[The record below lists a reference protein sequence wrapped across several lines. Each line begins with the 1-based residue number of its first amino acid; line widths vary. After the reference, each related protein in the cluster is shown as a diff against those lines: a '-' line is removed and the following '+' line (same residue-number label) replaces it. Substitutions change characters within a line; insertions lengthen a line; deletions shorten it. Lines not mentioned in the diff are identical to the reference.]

1 MSDSG
6 AYSSSRFQG
15 IRRVSREVKVG
26 AVGVGG
32 NNPIRVQSMTTS
44 NTQDVAAT
52 VAQCIRLA
60 EVGCEIVRVTAPNP
74 TAAKALGEIRKKFSA
89 AGFADVPLVADIHFL
104 PTAAMTAVEYVEKVR
119 VNPGNYADKKRFA
132 VLEYTDADY
141 ELELERLHE
150 AFSPLV
156 KRAKELGRTLRI
168 GTNHGSLSDRIMNR
182 YGDTPNGMVES
193 ALEFIRICESH
204 GFHDIILSMK
214 ASNPK
219 VMVQAYRM
227 VVERMAQNGMNY
239 PLHLGVTE
247 AGEGEDARIKSA
259 IGIGALLYDG
269 LGDTVRVS
277 LTEDPWYEIPV
288 CQELV
293 KRAHAHWEKWN
304 GATSTQRAE
313 PVSFYEYNR
322 RKIVELSLGKDADLG
337 PMNPPR
343 VIVPAQRPVA
353 QYEQIVKDVLATH
366 RKMKEPRVEGL
377 LVQIDSAS
385 QFADLGRL
393 QQFLGSTIAAMVVE
407 LEPALTTD
415 DLATFPWEKHTASR
429 WMLTRRF
436 GAEDG
441 AALTAWAKFTLE
453 RNLLLAIDA
462 DADAVRALA
471 PVLKTLDPT
480 QIIFTTSTVTPGM
493 HATGTYRALGAVL
506 AECDIDSPLW
516 VRFTPQMQILDEPGF
531 GQQLLETSM
540 GAGSLFIDGYGDL
553 FSVENVGSLDQATA
567 LAYNILQGTRLRA
580 TKTEYVACPSCGR
593 TLFDLQEVTQRIKS
607 RTGHLKGVTIAVMGC
622 IVNGPGEMADA
633 DFGYVGGAPSKINLY
648 VGKECVQFNI
658 PEAEA
663 LDRLIDLIRSHNKW
677 VDPEETEEAETAS
690 PHVVA

>member
-1 MSDSG
+1 MSDLG
-6 AYSSSRFQG
+6 AYSSSRLQG
-15 IRRVSREVKVG
+15 IRRISREVKVG
-26 AVGVGG
+26 SVGVGG
-32 NNPIRVQSMTTS
+32 SNPIRVQSMTTS

-60 EVGCEIVRVTAPNP
+60 EVGCEIIRVTAPNP
-74 TAAKALGEIRKKFSA
+74 TAAKALGEIRKNFSA
-89 AGFADVPLVADIHFL
+89 AGFGEIPLVADIHFL
-104 PTAAMTAVEYVEKVR
+104 PTAAMTAIEHVEKVR

-132 VLEYTDADY
+132 VLEYSDTEY
-141 ELELERLHE
+141 EQELERLYE

-156 KRAKELGRTLRI
+156 KRAKALGRSLRI

-227 VVERMAQNGMNY
+227 VVARMAQEGMNY

-277 LTEDPWYEIPV
+277 LTEDPWYEVPV
-288 CQELV
+288 CEELV
-293 KRAHAHWEKWN
+293 KRAHAHWQHWQ
-304 GATSTQRAE
+304 GATPATLAE

-322 RKIVELSLGKDADLG
+322 RPSVELVLGKDAVVS
-337 PMNPPR
+337 PSNPPR
-343 VIVPAQRPVA
+343 VVVPAGRPLA
-353 QYEQIVKDVLATH
+353 EREQIAKDVLTTH
-366 RKMKEPRVEGL
+366 RKMKEARVEGL
-377 LVQIDSAS
+377 LVQVNSAAE
-385 QFADLGRL
+385 FADLGKL
-393 QQFLGSTIAAMVVE
+393 QQFLGTTIAAMVVE
-407 LEPALTTD
+407 LAAGISLDE
-415 DLATFPWEKHTASR
+415 LAAFPFAAHRSSNWV
-429 WMLTRRF
+429 LVRRF
-436 GAEDG
+436 TAADAEKL
-441 AALTAWAKFTLE
+441 AAWAQFA
-453 RNLLLAIDA
+453 RQQGLLLAIDA
-462 DADAVRALA
+462 DAQTVRALA
-471 PVLKTLDPT
+471 PVLATLPAEGL
-480 QIIFTTSTVTPGM
+480 IYTTTFVPAGV
-493 HATGTYRALGAVL
+493 HATGAYRQLGTALADLQLG
-506 AECDIDSPLW
+506 SPLW
-516 VRFTPQMQILDEPGF
+516 VRFTGSMQIFAESGF

-540 GAGSLFIDGYGDL
+540 GAGSLFIDGYGDI
-553 FSVENVGSLDQATA
+553 FSVENVATLEQATA
-567 LAYNILQGTRLRA
+567 LAYNILQGTRLRS

-593 TLFDLQEVTQRIKS
+593 TLFDLQEVTQRIKG

-633 DFGYVGGAPSKINLY
+633 DFGYVGGAPGKINLY

-658 PEAEA
+658 PEKEA
-663 LDRLIDLIRSHNKW
+663 LDRLIELIRSHNRW
-677 VDPEETEEAETAS
+677 VEPEPVAVEA
-690 PHVVA
+690 